1 MHRRGKMEGTLR
13 MGQASGVAAGA
24 ASHNTNIRGCR
35 GSDCDHLGSW
45 TDYWTTSW
53 NVLAADLET
62 QGLLPWH
69 LLRVVGRG
77 GQCCGWSWRFGL
89 FLRRESSSQ
98 PGFLSQASNFRE
110 ISSTKFRKISESH
123 RTPESLLV
131 LLLYGGKERKR

>member
-1 MHRRGKMEGTLR
+1 MEGALR

-24 ASHNTNIRGCR
+24 ASHNPSIRGCR

-69 LLRVVGRG
+69 LLWVGG
-77 GQCCGWSWRFGL
+77 GVNAVDGFGD
-89 FLRRESSSQ
+89 
-98 PGFLSQASNFRE
+98 
-110 ISSTKFRKISESH
+110 
-123 RTPESLLV
+123 LV
-131 LLLYGGKERKR
+131 YCS